1 MNDLS
6 NEEKRTSKIDK
17 RLEEINKN
25 ITNLQDQILYMKT
38 AFETVTL
45 REVEK
50 NCLAQLTVKT
60 NENMDKF
67 LKERPSECKIRDWC
81 TRQVEKAT
89 YMVIRAFM
97 EQGMT
102 SAVEQVKYWVDM
114 VTRHYNEIDCHDESC
129 FKNAIKAFK
138 TLEDLIEN
146 SKEVSEKF
154 IKNIYSPKNWSG
166 FEEVK
171 EEEICDLLAPLSNVT
186 RLKILKNLGKGGKN
200 FAQLERLMG
209 IKGGHLQFHLNNL
222 IQAGYVTQEKPQGR
236 YLITMNGLKAL
247 RFSYELREAIGG
259 NQVSPSTLGI
269 MKNV

>member
-1 MNDLS
+1 MNG
-6 NEEKRTSKIDK
+6 EEKRVAEIDE

-25 ITNLQDQILYMKT
+25 ITNLQDLILYMKT

-102 SAVEQVKYWVDM
+102 SAAEQVKYWVDM
-114 VTRHYNEIDCHDESC
+114 VTRHYNEVDCHDEKC
-129 FKNAIKAFK
+129 FKNAINAFK
-138 TLEDLIEN
+138 TLEELIEN
-146 SKEVSEKF
+146 SKELSEKF
-154 IKNIYSPKNWSG
+154 TKDTYSPKNWSG

-171 EEEICDLLAPLSNVT
+171 EEEVCSLLAPLSNVT

-200 FAQLERLMG
+200 FAQLERQIG

-222 IQAGYVTQEKPQGR
+222 IQASYITQEKPQGK
-236 YLITMNGLKAL
+236 YVITMNGLKAL
-247 RFSYELREAIGG
+247 RFSYELREAIGE
-259 NQVSPSTLGI
+259 NQGLPSTVGI
-269 MKNV
+269 VKNV